1 MEHFFISLG
10 VPASWVE
17 TLQLAALGRL
27 ILAGV
32 LGGLIGLER
41 ELKSKPAGLR
51 TTLLIC
57 IGAAVFTHLSL
68 YLAEVGGEGGFRS
81 DPARLAAQII
91 PGIGFI
97 GAGAILHARGRVTG
111 VTTAATLWVVTA
123 IGIAVGAGAYTEAI
137 GTTAMVLVTLVLLS
151 RVERMI
157 GMRVNHRRYT
167 AAVVPSDD
175 AFERLME
182 RVQHGT
188 LEVKV
193 EKVEK
198 DGDHLEV
205 TFRVSGPRADHD
217 QLVKHMI
224 RDDAVRRFSRT

>member
-1 MEHFFISLG
+1 MEHFLVSIG
-10 VPASWVE
+10 VPASLVA
-17 TLQLAALGRL
+17 TLKLATLGRL
-27 ILAGV
+27 VLAGL

-57 IGAAVFTHLSL
+57 IGAAMFTQLSL
-68 YLAEVGGEGGFRS
+68 FIAAIPGGGGFRA

-111 VTTAATLWVVTA
+111 LTTAATLWVVTA

-137 GTTAMVLVTLVLLS
+137 GTTVMVLITLHLLQ

-157 GMRVNHRRYT
+157 GTRVSHRRYT
-167 AAVVPSDD
+167 AALVPDDD

-182 RVQHGT
+182 RFRHGR
-188 LEVKV
+188 LDVKV

-198 DGDHLEV
+198 SGDHLEV
-205 TFRVSGPRADHD
+205 TFRVRGPMADHD
-217 QLVKHMI
+217 HLLKHMI

>member
-27 ILAGV
+27 ILAGL

-68 YLAEVGGEGGFRS
+68 YLAELGGEGGFRS

-137 GTTAMVLVTLVLLS
+137 GTTLMVLLTLVLLQ
-151 RVERMI
+151 RVERMV
-157 GMRVNHRRYT
+157 GARRSHRRYT
-167 AAVVPSDD
+167 AAVQPDDD

-182 RVQHGT
+182 RLRHGR
-188 LEVKV
+188 LVVKV
-193 EKVEK
+193 EKIEK
-198 DGDHLEV
+198 SGEHLEV
-205 TFRVSGPRADHD
+205 TFRVSGPAADHD
-217 QLVKHMI
+217 ELLKHMI
-224 RDDAVRRFSRT
+224 RDDAVRQFSRT

>member
-1 MEHFFISLG
+1 MEHVFVSIG
-10 VPASWVE
+10 VPASLVAALE
-17 TLQLAALGRL
+17 LATLGRL
-27 ILAGV
+27 VLAGL

-57 IGAAVFTHLSL
+57 IGAAMFTELSVH
-68 YLAEVGGEGGFRS
+68 LAEIGVDGGFRA
-81 DPARLAAQII
+81 DPARLAAQIV

-137 GTTAMVLVTLVLLS
+137 GTTVMVLVTLSLLQ

-157 GMRVNHRRYT
+157 GRRVTRRRYT
-167 AAVVPSDD
+167 AAVEPDDD
-175 AFERLME
+175 AFERLFE
-182 RVQHGT
+182 RVRHGGMG
-188 LEVKV
+188 VKV

-198 DGDHLEV
+198 SGEHLEI
-205 TFRVSGPRADHD
+205 TFRVSGPRAGHD
-217 QLVKHMI
+217 RLLEHMI
-224 RDDAVRRFSRT
+224 RDDAVRRFSRG

>member
-10 VPASWVE
+10 VPESVVA
-17 TLQLAALGRL
+17 TLELAALGRL
-27 ILAGV
+27 VLAGL

-57 IGAAVFTHLSL
+57 MGAAMFTHLSVH
-68 YLAEVGGEGGFRS
+68 LAEIGVGGGFRA

-111 VTTAATLWVVTA
+111 LTTAATLWVVTA

-137 GTTAMVLVTLVLLS
+137 GTTLMVLLTLILLQ

-157 GMRVNHRRYT
+157 GTRVTHRRYT
-167 AAVVPSDD
+167 AAVAPGDA
-175 AFERLME
+175 AFEGLME
-182 RVQHGT
+182 RVRHGGMG
-188 LEVKV
+188 VKV

-198 DGDHLEV
+198 SGDHLEI
-205 TFRVSGPRADHD
+205 TFRVSGPLADHD
-217 QLVKHMI
+217 RLLKHMI
-224 RDDAVRRFSRT
+224 RDDAVRHFSRT